1 MENMRVLS
9 FNNDVEVLKQ
19 EFKNFYKQDM
29 VVPIIGSGFTLNEK
43 SMRGNKVSSGQEMKK
58 YMIQKIVESDKR
70 FTENELE
77 EEDFSTVS
85 SIYDKYVTIDE
96 RKRYIANTF
105 TNIILNTEKKEF
117 INLPLKTMYTL
128 NIDDAIENNNDNIE
142 VVVSNKDFLDENILN
157 DFRKEGK
164 TVLFKIHGDSKS
176 FLKHNEQLIFAKE
189 EYVASIVKNT
199 NILNQLSTDI
209 ISNCVLF
216 IGCSLDDE
224 IDLVYSA
231 SSDEYGNNQLKHT
244 YFVTEKELTMI
255 QRTKLTKYNID
266 TIIQLD
272 SVNDYTKLYSF
283 FSNIYYQAEREK
295 QQDSLKNLSP
305 SLKVLESSQNTI
317 EQDFDFLVNSN
328 KCFNYLESKNE
339 IQIPSYFIT
348 RNIFNKKDSLSKF
361 LTNDINILYGHRF
374 SGKSYCMIDLYRKLT
389 TENRIFFPPT
399 IQPDEE
405 KLIEFIK
412 SKENTIIFVDS
423 NSIEDELLNFISN
436 NQLYLKSKKIK
447 LVFTLTSADK
457 ENLYVLKKIED
468 ITQEKNLAIGNYY
481 IDNRLSKSETEMI
494 NRKLSSSLVGDF
506 LYTDKKK
513 VTILDNIFSLLSDN
527 SHALPYDLDITNRK
541 VDGELLNVYT
551 IEILII
557 LAIQNSKMTIKD
569 IEKFYLNNIVGN
581 VEKEFN
587 PIIQF
592 SYIDS
597 FEKNNYDTSS
607 QKLIC
612 NSKVW
617 LLFELQRL
625 SKNTTNIGLITK
637 AYQNIIKAI
646 NNTYKNN
653 PKIARN
659 QISRYIK
666 FDEINDIFSDSKG
679 ARLLINSI
687 YDGLFG
693 LLSDNFQ
700 YFHQRAK
707 SLSWQDREIKSLE
720 QGLSFVNKAK
730 HNVEVQYERN
740 QYYLEMEA
748 YKHICYTRATILTK
762 IARYHDFKNYECNN
776 KAIVGIKDALVFD
789 SNLNYLEEDNKRGE
803 PNSLVTFIK
812 KMTTS
817 KFYDMD
823 NLSVELSELF
833 SKAVVEI
840 SVPFNHVKYSLKK
853 KGYKK

>member
-1 MENMRVLS
+1 
-9 FNNDVEVLKQ
+9 
-19 EFKNFYKQDM
+19 
-29 VVPIIGSGFTLNEK
+29 
-43 SMRGNKVSSGQEMKK
+43 
-58 YMIQKIVESDKR
+58 
-70 FTENELE
+70 
-77 EEDFSTVS
+77 
-85 SIYDKYVTIDE
+85 
-96 RKRYIANTF
+96 
-105 TNIILNTEKKEF
+105 
-117 INLPLKTMYTL
+117 
-128 NIDDAIENNNDNIE
+128 
-142 VVVSNKDFLDENILN
+142 
-157 DFRKEGK
+157 
-164 TVLFKIHGDSKS
+164 
-176 FLKHNEQLIFAKE
+176 
-189 EYVASIVKNT
+189 
-199 NILNQLSTDI
+199 
-209 ISNCVLF
+209 
-216 IGCSLDDE
+216 
-224 IDLVYSA
+224 
-231 SSDEYGNNQLKHT
+231 
-244 YFVTEKELTMI
+244 
-255 QRTKLTKYNID
+255 
-266 TIIQLD
+266 
-272 SVNDYTKLYSF
+272 
-283 FSNIYYQAEREK
+283 
-295 QQDSLKNLSP
+295 
-305 SLKVLESSQNTI
+305 
-317 EQDFDFLVNSN
+317 
-328 KCFNYLESKNE
+328 
-339 IQIPSYFIT
+339 
-348 RNIFNKKDSLSKF
+348 
-361 LTNDINILYGHRF
+361 
-374 SGKSYCMIDLYRKLT
+374 MIDLYRKLT

-481 IDNRLSKSETEMI
+481 IDNRLSKSETETI

>member
-9 FNNDVEVLKQ
+9 FKNDIEVLSE

-43 SMRGNKVSSGQEMKK
+43 NMRGNKVSSGHEMKK

-70 FTENELE
+70 YPEDELKQ
-77 EEDFSTVS
+77 EDFSTVS
-85 SIYDKYVTIDE
+85 SIYDKCVTIDE
-96 RKRYIANTF
+96 RKKYIANTF
-105 TNIILNTEKKEF
+105 TNVILNTEKKDF
-117 INLPLKTMYTL
+117 VNLPLKTMYTL

-164 TVLFKIHGDSKS
+164 MILFKIHGDSKS
-176 FLKHNEQLIFAKE
+176 FLKHNEQLIFSKE

-209 ISNCVLF
+209 ISNCALF

-266 TIIQLD
+266 TIIKLD
-272 SVNDYTKLYSF
+272 SISDYTELYSF
-283 FSNIYYQAEREK
+283 FSNIYYQAVREK

-305 SLKVLESSQNTI
+305 SLKILESTQNTI

-328 KCFNYLESKNE
+328 KCFSYLDSKNE

-348 RNIFNKKDSLSKF
+348 RNIFNNKDSLSIF
-361 LTNDINILYGHRF
+361 LANDINILYGHRF

-436 NQLYLKSKKIK
+436 NQFYLKSKKIK

-481 IDNRLSKSETEMI
+481 IDNRLSKTETETI

-513 VTILDNIFSLLSDN
+513 VTILDNIFSLLSDTN
-527 SHALPYDLDITNRK
+527 LTIPYNLNITNRK

-581 VEKEFN
+581 LEKEFN

-617 LLFELQRL
+617 LLFELGRL
-625 SKNTTNIGLITK
+625 SKNTTNIDLITK

-646 NNTYKNN
+646 NNAYRSN

-762 IARYHDFKNYECNN
+762 IARYHDFKKYECNN
-776 KAIVGIKDALVFD
+776 SAIIGIKEALVFD
-789 SNLNYLEEDNKRGE
+789 SNLNYIEEDNKRGE

-817 KFYDMD
+817 KFYDME

-833 SKAVVEI
+833 SKAVIEI
-840 SVPFNHVKYSLKK
+840 SVPFNHRKYSLKK